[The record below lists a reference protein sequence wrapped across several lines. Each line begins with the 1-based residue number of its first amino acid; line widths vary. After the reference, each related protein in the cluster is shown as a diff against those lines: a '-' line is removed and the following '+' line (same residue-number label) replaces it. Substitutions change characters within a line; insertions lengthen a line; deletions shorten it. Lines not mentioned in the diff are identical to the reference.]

1 MAETLEV
8 LLKVAR
14 ARRDAAAQT
23 MNAAQQRLSQARG
36 EIVKLEALERGMRP
50 TDETVFAAG
59 TFICHIGR
67 RKRQLLDQVPGLERK
82 LDATKQELLEVFS
95 ECKRLEVLIDRQAR
109 VEAQEEARRD
119 SVILDE
125 LAQQQY
131 LQSRLKPQS

>member
-1 MAETLEV
+1 MAETLDV

-23 MNAAQQRLSQARG
+23 MNAAQQRLAQARG
-36 EIVKLEALERGMRP
+36 EIERLESLERGTRP

-59 TFICHIGR
+59 TFLCHIGR
-67 RKRQLLDQVPGLERK
+67 RKRQLLDQVPALERK
-82 LDATKQELLEVFS
+82 LDATKQELLEVFT

-109 VEAQEEARRD
+109 AEALEEARRD
-119 SVILDE
+119 AVYVDE

-131 LQSRLKPQS
+131 RQGRAGTQT